1 MCFQEVLMDFVKNAI
16 GRKVPTEV
24 NGLKKRPYK
33 EAYDP
38 SYSDPWAGRPGKAR
52 VRHGASKVT
61 TLDEVVSILGNG
73 DWISYPHYYRE
84 GDHCLKLIVEALRRH
99 GKKDIKILGNA
110 FFDVCVPWLP
120 EAMKDGTIGG
130 LVGNCYR
137 EMGKF
142 LTAGEFL
149 PWVVTGVGHGNRV
162 RKFHSGEIKVKVAFG
177 PVPVADQWGNANGL
191 LGKSDHW
198 VGPLG
203 LFLADTL
210 WAENTCL
217 LAGEVSEKYVFPR
230 SLSMCDIDYVVK
242 VDNPGDASGVGSGTL
257 DIDKIRANKF
267 NSQIAAQV
275 MKVMESAEVIT
286 DGFNFQVG
294 SGAGLIVLDEL
305 HKTLKQKRI
314 KAGFAIGGCSS
325 LHVDMLQ
332 DGCIGDL
339 LHGQCF
345 EPSQKVIT
353 SMLHDYN
360 HHEISTGEYDDMAN
374 KENAVN
380 MLDVSVLTTLE
391 MDVSF
396 NVNSICAGGRIVGG
410 IGGAQGVA
418 AGSKM
423 TIMFLPIATGKEG
436 KSFPR
441 IVKDVYTVSI
451 PGEVI
456 DVAVT
461 EEYIALNPRS
471 KSPSIA
477 TLKKNAKAHGL
488 AVVTIEELHALAAK
502 KAAEMGTTPP
512 SLEPSDTPV
521 EVIEWRDGTLLDTLF
536 KPVGKKK

>member
-1 MCFQEVLMDFVKNAI
+1 MDFVKNAI
-16 GRKVPTEV
+16 GRRVPTEV
-24 NGLKKRPYK
+24 NGVKKRPYK
-33 EAYDP
+33 EAFDP
-38 SYSDPWAGRPGKAR
+38 SYGETWAGRPGKAR
-52 VRHGASKVT
+52 MRHGATKVT
-61 TLDEVVSILGNG
+61 TLDEVVSLLKDG

-84 GDHCLKLIVEALRRH
+84 GDHCLKLVVETLKKH
-99 GKKDIKILGNA
+99 GKKNIKILGNA

-120 EAMKDGTIGG
+120 EAIKDGTIGG
-130 LVGNCYR
+130 LIGNCYR
-137 EMGKF
+137 EMGKY

-162 RKFHSGEIKVKVAFG
+162 RKFHTGEIKVKVAFG
-177 PVPVADQWGNANGL
+177 PVPVADLWGNANGL
-191 LGKSDHW
+191 LGKGDHW

-217 LAGEVSEKYVFPR
+217 MAGEVSEHYVFPR
-230 SLSMCDIDYVVK
+230 SLSMCDVDYVVK

-267 NSQIAAQV
+267 NSEIAAQV
-275 MKVMESAEVIT
+275 MKVMESAEVIF

-305 HKTLKQKRI
+305 HKTLKAKGI

-332 DGCIGDL
+332 DGCIANL

-345 EPSQKVIT
+345 EPSERVIT

-391 MDVSF
+391 MDVNF

-441 IVKDVYTVSI
+441 IVKDVYTVSL

-461 EEYIALNPRS
+461 EEYVAFNPKS
-471 KSPSIA
+471 KSPYMA
-477 TLKKNAKAHGL
+477 ALKKNAKAHGL
-488 AVVTIEELHALAAK
+488 GVVTIEELHDLSVK
-502 KAAEMGTTPP
+502 KAAEMGKTPP
-512 SLEPSDTPV
+512 LLEPTDTPV

-536 KPVGKKK
+536 KPAAKK